1 MFETESAKYA
11 DEHCGKCCT
20 ENEYRL
26 CKVNFQRGAE
36 FGYAEA
42 NRWYKPSKKLP
53 KECTLVL
60 AYGFDDKDPSVY
72 YYVGPDTWEWTP
84 RRIAVLD
91 NSQIRLW
98 KEIILPEDN
107 LNGQNDNKRIG

>member
-1 MFETESAKYA
+1 MFEKESVDKITQQF
-11 DEHCGKCCT
+11 ETLG
-20 ENEYRL
+20 EYNTRTRIW
-26 CKVNFQRGAE
+26 QDGAE

-42 NRWYKPSKKLP
+42 NRWYKPSEKLP

-72 YYVGPDTWEWTP
+72 EYVGPDTWEWMP